1 LESRIEFFGRE
12 GCPHCPPA
20 KRAVEKVARERGAHL
35 DEYSTDEPAGRAK
48 ASEYGLNFVP
58 AIVVKGPR
66 AQLLL
71 DGINEATINAALD
84 KAEGVATEKKKTG
97 FWTKILGG
105 RSKNG

>member
-1 LESRIEFFGRE
+1 VKSRIELLWRE

-20 KRAVEKVARERGAHL
+20 RRAVEKVARERGARL

-48 ASEYGLNFVP
+48 ANEYGIRAVP
-58 AIVVKGPR
+58 TVIVKGPR

-71 DGINEATINAALD
+71 DAANEATVNAALD
-84 KAEGVATEKKKTG
+84 KAEGVETEKKKTG

-105 RSKNG
+105 